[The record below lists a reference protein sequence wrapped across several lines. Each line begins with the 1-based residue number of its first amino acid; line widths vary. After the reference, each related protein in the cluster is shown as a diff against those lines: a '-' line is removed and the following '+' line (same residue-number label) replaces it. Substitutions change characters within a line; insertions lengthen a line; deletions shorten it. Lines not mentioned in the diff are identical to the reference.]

1 MKKNFKYAFMSAIA
15 FAGAVS
21 FSACQSSD
29 EIVDNPNYNPETN
42 AVKTEF
48 AININHPGS
57 HTRMATANT
66 QQDGS
71 FLGMYVF
78 VLNSVIKCCK

>member
-29 EIVDNPNYNPETN
+29 EIVDNPDYNPE
-42 AVKTEF
+42 
-48 AININHPGS
+48 
-57 HTRMATANT
+57 
-66 QQDGS
+66 D
-71 FLGMYVF
+71 
-78 VLNSVIKCCK
+78 NSVSKRMKCHLPSS